1 MDRYSEFKKRLLSLC
16 EEEEWIKSVILIG
29 SQCRDVCKAD
39 EYSDIDIVISC
50 DTPEK
55 LLYDNEWINR
65 LGKPIY
71 SFVEDTIA
79 GEKERRLLFE
89 GSLDADLIILTDE
102 NLKKALSS
110 HMIDE
115 IMNRGY
121 KLFFDRSGI
130 SDHLKGINTI
140 DDKIYTPMP
149 ESDFANLVND
159 FLFHT
164 VWAEKKINRGELW
177 TAIMCING
185 YLKGKLLQIIEM
197 YERAVNGNEYDTW
210 HCGRMLEQ
218 WADEKITNEL
228 SGCFARY
235 DAVDLHSALNSTKK
249 LFIELA
255 KVCAE
260 KYGYTTGVSEI
271 DN

>member
-16 EEEEWIKSVILIG
+16 EEEERIKSVILIG
-29 SQCRDVCKAD
+29 SQCRDICKAD

-50 DTPEK
+50 DAPEK
-55 LLYDNEWINR
+55 LLYENEWITR

-121 KLFFDRSGI
+121 
-130 SDHLKGINTI
+130 N
-140 DDKIYTPMP
+140 
-149 ESDFANLVND
+149 V
-159 FLFHT
+159 
-164 VWAEKKINRGELW
+164 
-177 TAIMCING
+177 
-185 YLKGKLLQIIEM
+185 
-197 YERAVNGNEYDTW
+197 
-210 HCGRMLEQ
+210 
-218 WADEKITNEL
+218 
-228 SGCFARY
+228 
-235 DAVDLHSALNSTKK
+235 HSNA
-249 LFIELA
+249 
-255 KVCAE
+255 
-260 KYGYTTGVSEI
+260 
-271 DN
+271 